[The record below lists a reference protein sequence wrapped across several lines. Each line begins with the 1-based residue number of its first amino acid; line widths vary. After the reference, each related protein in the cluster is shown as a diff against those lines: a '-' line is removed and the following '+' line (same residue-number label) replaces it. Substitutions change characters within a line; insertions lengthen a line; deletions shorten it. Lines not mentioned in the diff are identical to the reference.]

1 MYIHTHELV
10 RVMVRGGEGGNLRM
24 WIRAGTESKLGPSDR
39 QTEKEIDTSLV
50 RMKKAKNVTPVLF
63 LGRLFSFL
71 YGTLT
76 HSLTHSLTHHSRT
89 HEHIHGFITRRLWKR
104 RRDNGKLAY
113 TRTVSSTYTH
123 APIHACA
130 HAHHVCVSVCVS
142 VCV

>member
-1 MYIHTHELV
+1 
-10 RVMVRGGEGGNLRM
+10 M

-76 HSLTHSLTHHSRT
+76 HSLTHSLTHHSITHART
-89 HEHIHGFITRRLWKR
+89 NTYTDLSQEDCGREGEITANSHTLAQFLPHIHTHL
-104 RRDNGKLAY
+104 
-113 TRTVSSTYTH
+113 YTH
-123 APIHACA
+123 ARTHTMC
-130 HAHHVCVSVCVS
+130 VCPCVCPC
-142 VCV
+142 VCEFVYEFVFLQKT